1 MIKFLNVLGLGFAAF
16 VLTGCSSRTPVGLT
30 CVSCKPYQV
39 RGGIYVPQKYYEYS
53 ETGLASWYGD
63 QFEGKP
69 KASGEKFDK
78 MLMTAAHRTLPI
90 PSVAKV
96 TNLQNGKSVIV
107 VIDDRGPYTY
117 KGRIIDLSYGAAK
130 SIGVGVT
137 KVKVET
143 LVLDSL
149 MLSNYIANYCIKRK
163 DPFGRS
169 WAQLYYQEIRRSN
182 TSAYR
187 AKPPRPKKKSPKV
200 FKID

>member
-1 MIKFLNVLGLGFAAF
+1 MTKLRNILGIGLISIILA
-16 VLTGCSSRTPVGLT
+16 GCASKTPVGLT

-39 RGGIYVPQKYYEYS
+39 RGGIYVPQKYYEYN
-53 ETGLASWYGD
+53 EVGMASWYGD
-63 QFEGKP
+63 QFEGRP

-90 PSVAKV
+90 PSVVKV
-96 TNLQNGKSVIV
+96 TNLSNGKSVV
-107 VIDDRGPYTY
+107 VVVDDRGPYTY

-130 SIGVGVT
+130 TIGVGVT

-182 TSAYR
+182 TKAYR
-187 AKPPRPKKKSPKV
+187 ANLPKPKNKTPKV
-200 FKID
+200 FKIN